1 MLYDLRLVL
10 EILDKLFPLND
21 LQRLEDKWRHDGKI
35 SSLLCSAQEE
45 LHIVNSNRLENNDE
59 IRFATKKDIEN
70 LEDEQNRLRESNDED
85 DMKLL
90 KVENSEQALFLE
102 QQIEKYLGI
111 KNLRVRGEIGR

>member
-1 MLYDLRLVL
+1 MRENNDDNKS
-10 EILDKLFPLND
+10 EIRKIDAKIDDINIALKAYNRVNEDMDICERQLKND

-85 DMKLL
+85 D
-90 KVENSEQALFLE
+90 
-102 QQIEKYLGI
+102 
-111 KNLRVRGEIGR
+111 